1 MRLSSFVRPFWV
13 HAAAVVAIGC
23 AATPALADGP
33 AVSATNLKVTA
44 AGGSVTDEGAWE
56 GVAAL
61 TAPLSQTWGFQGEA
75 GFFGVDD
82 DSAWGLAGHAF
93 KRDPDSYLV
102 GLFAAYAHEDDFD
115 FEVSRIGAEAEFYLD
130 QVTLLVHGG
139 YQFADLIDDS
149 AFGGAEVRWY
159 ATDNFALG
167 AGVNFADDSAVGLAH
182 AEWLL
187 GGTALPGLALRIE
200 GAVGDD
206 DFDSVMGGLT
216 YYFGPDA
223 SLKDRH
229 RRQDPDSAL
238 FNLFQAIE
246 QERAGACVPPPTMLL
261 KTVAP
266 TTCAPPPPPPP
277 T

>member
-1 MRLSSFVRPFWV
+1 MRFGFGLLAP
-13 HAAAVVAIGC
+13 AALAAVLCVA
-23 AATPALADGP
+23 APATADGP

-44 AGGSVTDEGAWE
+44 TGGSVMDEGAWS

-61 TAPLSQTWGFQGEA
+61 TAPLSPSWGFQGEVGA
-75 GFFGVDD
+75 SGFDG
-82 DSAWGLAGHAF
+82 DSAWGLAAHVF
-93 KRDPDSYLV
+93 KRDPESYLV
-102 GLFAAYAHEDDFD
+102 GAFAAYAHEDDFG
-115 FEVSRIGAEAEFYLD
+115 FEATRIGGEVEFYLD
-130 QVTLLVHGG
+130 QVTLLFHGG

-159 ATDNFALG
+159 TSDNFALG
-167 AGVNFADDSAVGLAH
+167 VGGTFNDESALGRAH

-187 GGTALPGLALRIE
+187 GGSALPGLALRVE

-206 DFDSVMGGLT
+206 DFDSIMGGLT

-229 RRQDPDSAL
+229 RKQDPDSAL
-238 FNLFQAIE
+238 FHLFQSIE
-246 QERAGACVPPPTMLL
+246 QERAGTCVPAPIVLNKSVNSPP
-261 KTVAP
+261 
-266 TTCAPPPPPPP
+266 CAPPPPPPP